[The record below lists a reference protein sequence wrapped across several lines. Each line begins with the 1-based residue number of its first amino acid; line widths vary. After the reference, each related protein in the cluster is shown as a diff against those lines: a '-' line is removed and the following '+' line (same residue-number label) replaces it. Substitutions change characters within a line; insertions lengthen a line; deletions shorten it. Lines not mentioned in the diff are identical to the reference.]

1 MIDNAIDL
9 FNTVETAIAFVRDTV
24 QHLHDDVRS
33 GVVATSGLQRLDAG
47 DVERVA
53 AAARRLRP
61 PMSRV
66 RAEIEMLKRFF
77 AA

>member
-1 MIDNAIDL
+1 
-9 FNTVETAIAFVRDTV
+9 V

-33 GVVATSGLQRLDAG
+33 GVDATSGLQRLDAG